1 MYLPTY
7 LPTHLLPTHLPTI
20 ISGILLQYTVKDL
33 KDELLPRIENK
44 DHPMIIKHNKKDIT
58 DSDTNLEEVLG
69 LQAGAGTISLILE
82 QVERRGGVSRGW
94 TLHIKTLT
102 GRIFDVEISNPQ
114 VCVYVCV

>member
-7 LPTHLLPTHLPTI
+7 LH
-20 ISGILLQYTVKDL
+20 ISGIPLQYTVQ
-33 KDELLPRIENK
+33 ELQAELRTRIEK
-44 DHPMIIKHNKKDIT
+44 VDHPMIIKHNKKDIT
-58 DSDTNLEEVLG
+58 DSVSSLEEVLE
-69 LQAGAGTISLILE
+69 LQPGVGTVSLILE

-114 VCVYVCV
+114 VYVYVCV